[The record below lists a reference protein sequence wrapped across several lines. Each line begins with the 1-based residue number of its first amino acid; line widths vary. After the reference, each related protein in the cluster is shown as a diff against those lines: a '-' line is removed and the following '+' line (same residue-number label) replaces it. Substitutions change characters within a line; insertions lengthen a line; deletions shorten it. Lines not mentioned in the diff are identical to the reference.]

1 MMQNLEDRTAE
12 DDKAIEVLLKGIKG
26 EGETQRQR
34 GTFLTYIAAMQNNND
49 IGKMLYCTERTFS
62 DSSRAQIPL
71 SCRIVP
77 TQSIFVQ
84 PTCMEWLLNIC
95 VVSGQPSNLLLM
107 AVPKMD

>member
-26 EGETQRQR
+26 AGETQRQR

-84 PTCMEWLLNIC
+84 PTCMEW
-95 VVSGQPSNLLLM
+95 
-107 AVPKMD
+107 